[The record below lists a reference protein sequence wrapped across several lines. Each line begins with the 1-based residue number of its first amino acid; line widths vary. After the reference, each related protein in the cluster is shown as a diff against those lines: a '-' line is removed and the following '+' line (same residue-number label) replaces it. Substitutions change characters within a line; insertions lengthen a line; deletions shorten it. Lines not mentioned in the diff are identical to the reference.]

1 MRSVTP
7 CTCTSRTPLRAV
19 TVTRLDV
26 YSTGAASVY
35 SSWASQ
41 SDVKHARSALS
52 QAWARLYW
60 FAVRSLTRLVARKR
74 SSRDLPGFRWYRL
87 DQAFSASSSA
97 RACTPHGIETDRVS
111 SNSCVPM
118 ATVSFA
124 SCTWLDDAMHVYIEP
139 ARLPQRQA
147 RQARRGDAYT
157 ARRWSE
163 PWHTLISVKRPLAGA
178 TAQPPLTQ
186 RDRNPDTLAMAMA
199 RLRQRQAHQARRG
212 DVRAQLAKLD
222 EAMRAQLG
230 DNQNPDTCDLQ
241 PICMV
246 VDASKVQAHSA
257 ASCGRYYMRR
267 YVWHER
273 GVCV

>member
-1 MRSVTP
+1 
-7 CTCTSRTPLRAV
+7 
-19 TVTRLDV
+19 
-26 YSTGAASVY
+26 
-35 SSWASQ
+35 
-41 SDVKHARSALS
+41 
-52 QAWARLYW
+52 
-60 FAVRSLTRLVARKR
+60 
-74 SSRDLPGFRWYRL
+74 
-87 DQAFSASSSA
+87 
-97 RACTPHGIETDRVS
+97 
-111 SNSCVPM
+111 
-118 ATVSFA
+118 
-124 SCTWLDDAMHVYIEP
+124 
-139 ARLPQRQA
+139 
-147 RQARRGDAYT
+147 
-157 ARRWSE
+157 
-163 PWHTLISVKRPLAGA
+163 
-178 TAQPPLTQ
+178 
-186 RDRNPDTLAMAMA
+186 MAMA